1 MARLMYECVEF
12 LEDDNLLQESGRKMG
27 VVIDRKPK
35 CNPELVGEDVEHS
48 YIFSKNAYRRFP
60 IS

>member
-1 MARLMYECVEF
+1 MYECVEF